1 MGNLHSLT
9 MRDLLASVASIGTL
23 NVAET
28 TATDI
33 LRTVIT
39 EGTIEVP
46 WSNTTVSYDVSG
58 YTIASSVEGATL
70 TNFYCNTGATL
81 EVLTTGNT
89 IVQSYIS
96 GSTIVPTG
104 TTITEIF
111 TTTTGTTTQVNNFL
125 NVSLSGSTTL
135 PTSPTFENVSITGNL
150 YVTGNTYQ
158 QDQYI
163 VDELF
168 IGPKDTVNSW
178 KFVISGTDLL
188 IQTYSGTGSTYITKG
203 TFNG

>member
-1 MGNLHSLT
+1 MVL
-9 MRDLLASVASIGTL
+9 RDLIASVINDGGTI
-23 NVAET
+23 NVTE
-28 TATDI
+28 TATD
-33 LRTVIT
+33 LVRTVIT

-46 WSNTTVSYDVSG
+46 WSNTTVSYNVSG
-58 YTIASSVEGATL
+58 YTVTQATEGSVL

-81 EVLTTGNT
+81 EVLLTGDT

-104 TTITEIF
+104 TTITEVF

-125 NVSLSGSTTL
+125 NVSISGFTN
-135 PTSPTFENVSITGNL
+135 PTFNDVNITGNL

-163 VDELF
+163 VDEVF
-168 IGPKDTVNSW
+168 IGPKDTMNSW
-178 KFVISGTDLL
+178 KFVISGTNLL
-188 IQTYSGTGSTYITKG
+188 VQTYSGTGSTYITKG
-203 TFNG
+203 TFLGV